1 MDPVPYT
8 WRAGSGYIPPYP
20 TSDASAPLPPAA
32 PAAPAAPL
40 LVMHTQYVCF
50 PQPQPIAYAAPI
62 FKAASTASKKSS
74 SSSSKGSTKGAP
86 YESPQ
91 LRAGMNYMFP
101 AEHTKLHIFNKSS
114 KVWEDKHTGKS
125 L

>member
-1 MDPVPYT
+1 M
-8 WRAGSGYIPPYP
+8 
-20 TSDASAPLPPAA
+20 
-32 PAAPAAPL
+32 
-40 LVMHTQYVCF
+40 VMHTQYVCF

-62 FKAASTASKKSS
+62 FKDASTASKKSS